1 MDDPTNIAELI
12 EIVKS
17 GGWTA
22 VLYLLWFVYKKY
34 VAEKTKT
41 QEKVDQMVQDR
52 IKDIKGERDRAIEEK
67 NYIKKEMHG
76 DLREVLEHLRKG
88 TKNEE

>member
-1 MDDPTNIAELI
+1 
-12 EIVKS
+12 
-17 GGWTA
+17 
-22 VLYLLWFVYKKY
+22 
-34 VAEKTKT
+34 
-41 QEKVDQMVQDR
+41 MVQDR